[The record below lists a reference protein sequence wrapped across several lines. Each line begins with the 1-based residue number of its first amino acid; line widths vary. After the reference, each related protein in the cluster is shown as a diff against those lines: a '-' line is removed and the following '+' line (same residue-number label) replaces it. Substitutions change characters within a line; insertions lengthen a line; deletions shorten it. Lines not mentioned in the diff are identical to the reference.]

1 MRLLEVKDPR
11 ELIDIDTE
19 EDFELAEALW
29 RGTGGSFAGAHAD
42 RVTG

>member
-1 MRLLEVKDPR
+1 VRLLEVKDPR

-29 RGTGGSFAGAHAD
+29 RGTGGSFGVGHEN
-42 RVTG
+42 RVAR